1 MSGYSDVDRD
11 GKSVSQT
18 VRHIHV
24 TQELRD
30 GKLVTLEH
38 SVFERGMAEP
48 AGTASI
54 FDRRGWQ
61 AWLACEAAADTTEE
75 FRQAA

>member
-1 MSGYSDVDRD
+1 MSGTSDVDQGGEGVHQR
-11 GKSVSQT
+11 

-30 GKLVTLEH
+30 GKLVTLNH
-38 SVFERGMAEP
+38 AVFERGMAEP
-48 AGTASI
+48 ANTATI
-54 FDRRGWQ
+54 FDRSGWQ
-61 AWLACEAAADTTEE
+61 AWLDSEAANE

>member
-1 MSGYSDVDRD
+1 MSGASNVD
-11 GKSVSQT
+11 QT

-38 SVFERGMAEP
+38 SVHERGMAEP
-48 AGTASI
+48 TGTATI
-54 FDRRGWQ
+54 FDRNGWL
-61 AWLACEAAADTTEE
+61 AWLAQEAAGEAADE
-75 FRQAA
+75 FRRAA

>member
-1 MSGYSDVDRD
+1 M
-11 GKSVSQT
+11 T

-38 SVFERGMAEP
+38 TTFERGMAEP
-48 AGTASI
+48 ADTRSL
-54 FDRRGWQ
+54 FDRAGWQ
-61 AWLACEAAADTTEE
+61 AWLAQEAGETFRKAA
-75 FRQAA
+75 

>member
-1 MSGYSDVDRD
+1 MSGYSDVDQD
-11 GKSVSQT
+11 GKSVRQT

-24 TQELRD
+24 AQELRD

-38 SVFERGMAEP
+38 TVFERGMAEP
-48 AGTASI
+48 SDTATI
-54 FDRRGWQ
+54 FDRSGWL
-61 AWLACEAAADTTEE
+61 AWLASESAGE